1 VLNRIVEHRIVD
13 PVRVEA
19 DIRKLVRDVFELI
32 VVPII
37 DEPVIVELL
46 TRKLFKL
53 LSDIM
58 EETVR
63 VDVIATVFVEMV
75 EPVKVE

>member
-1 VLNRIVEHRIVD
+1 MVEHRIVD
-13 PVRVEA
+13 PVKVEA

-58 EETVR
+58 EDPVR
-63 VDVIATVFVEMV
+63 VDVIATVFVEIV